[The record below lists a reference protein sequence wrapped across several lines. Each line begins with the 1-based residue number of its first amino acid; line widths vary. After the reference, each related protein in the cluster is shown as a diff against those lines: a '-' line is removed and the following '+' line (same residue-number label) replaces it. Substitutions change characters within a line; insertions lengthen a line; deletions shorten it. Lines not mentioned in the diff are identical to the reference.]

1 MPASR
6 RICGPRLGYRPEML
20 GATLIT
26 PLTPQDTSASALTR
40 SRSTWSM
47 IAISPWFSRLVRNL
61 VRLSILAT
69 ALTPG
74 LSSEACRPR
83 LNSRE
88 ARSLD
93 CGRGSVP
100 VPDSLI
106 DSHPARA
113 DHLAWVT
120 TEDQACP
127 HHCPASLLLTAVL
140 CLLPLSPGAPRHVP
154 CPVPNPQDRRASGRV

>member
-1 MPASR
+1 
-6 RICGPRLGYRPEML
+6 
-20 GATLIT
+20 
-26 PLTPQDTSASALTR
+26 
-40 SRSTWSM
+40 M

-61 VRLSILAT
+61 VRLSIRAT

-154 CPVPNPQDRRASGRV
+154 CPVPNPQDRRASGRVHEFCHRCPRLSHRYESPYRHRSFRPPDVDRRMPPPGGDE